1 MKVTEQVQTQLNKVK
16 EGKRKKTSELKVRR
30 TWEEWVIVIITTHI
44 GMTYREGKISQ
55 NRQKQS

>member
-30 TWEEWVIVIITTHI
+30 TWEEWVIVIITTQI
-44 GMTYREGKISQ
+44 GMIYREGKISQ

>member
-16 EGKRKKTSELKVRR
+16 EGKRKKHSELKVRR

-44 GMTYREGKISQ
+44 SMTYREGKISQ

>member
-16 EGKRKKTSELKVRR
+16 EGKRKKNSELKVRR

-44 GMTYREGKISQ
+44 SMTYREGKISQ

>member
-1 MKVTEQVQTQLNKVK
+1 MKVTEQVETQLNKVK

-44 GMTYREGKISQ
+44 SMTYREGKISQ